1 MTMQADPLL
10 RLRDIH
16 LPTAPPWW
24 PPAPGWWM
32 VVALVVL
39 VAAIAAALAARRRL
53 RRRAIARLFDD
64 AVARAG
70 TAPERIA
77 AMSELLRRA
86 SQRRDPTAG
95 TLQGEDW
102 LRFLDLGAE
111 VPLFGDDTAR
121 LLLEGGFRRDV
132 SEAEDEAL
140 RPRARARFLEWM
152 DASR

>member
-1 MTMQADPLL
+1 MTMQADVL

-16 LPTAPPWW
+16 IPTAPPWW

-32 VVALVVL
+32 VILLVLL
-39 VAAIAAALAARRRL
+39 VAAIAMGVAARRRL

-70 TAPERIA
+70 SAPERIA

-86 SQRRDPTAG
+86 SLRRDPAAA
-95 TLQGEDW
+95 TLQGDDW
-102 LRFLDLGAE
+102 LRFLDHGVAM
-111 VPLFGDDTAR
+111 PSFADDSGR
-121 LLLEGGFRRDV
+121 LLLEGGFRREV
-132 SEAEDEAL
+132 SEADVEAL

-152 DASR
+152 DARR